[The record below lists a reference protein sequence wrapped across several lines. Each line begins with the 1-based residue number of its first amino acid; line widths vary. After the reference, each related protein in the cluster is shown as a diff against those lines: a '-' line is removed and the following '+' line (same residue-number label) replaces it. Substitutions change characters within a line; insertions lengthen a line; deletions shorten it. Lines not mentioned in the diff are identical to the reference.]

1 VDLRGGRG
9 RRTVEP
15 VPRPLPAAPAPG
27 QESVSV
33 VIPVRD
39 DAEALDA
46 CLQALAG
53 QTVRPL
59 EVVVV
64 DNGSTDDTARV
75 AARHGARVV
84 VEPRPGIPAAAAAG
98 YDAAVGDVIAR
109 LDADSVPGPRWVER
123 IATRMADE
131 PDLDALSGT
140 GRFTDLHPV
149 PGALATAVYLGA
161 YYVLGHLALGHP
173 PLWGSSMAVRRSVW
187 HEVRDAVARRDA
199 EVHDDLD
206 LAFALGPERRIVV
219 DRHLRVGVS
228 ARSLRGAAQMRR
240 RFGRAGRT
248 LRRNWLR
255 LPPWRRWR
263 LRLGR

>member
-1 VDLRGGRG
+1 M
-9 RRTVEP
+9 T
-15 VPRPLPAAPAPG
+15 
-27 QESVSV
+27 SVSV

-39 DAEALDA
+39 DAEALDV
-46 CLQALAG
+46 CLRHLAR

-64 DNGSTDDTARV
+64 DNGSTDGSARV

-98 YDAAVGDVIAR
+98 YDAALGDVIAR
-109 LDADSVPGPRWVER
+109 LDADSLPGPRWVER
-123 IATRMADE
+123 ITARMAGD
-131 PDLDALSGT
+131 PGLDALSGT

-149 PGALATAVYLGA
+149 PGVVATALYLGA
-161 YYVLGHLALGHP
+161 YYALGHLALGHP
-173 PLWGSSMAVRRSVW
+173 PLWGSSMAVRRSAW
-187 HEVRDAVARRDA
+187 QEVRRAVAREDS
-199 EVHDDLD
+199 EIHDDLD
-206 LAFALGPERRIVV
+206 LAFALGPLRRIVF

-228 ARSLRGAAQMRR
+228 ARSLRGAAQLRR
-240 RFGRAGRT
+240 RFGRALRT

-263 LRLGR
+263 LRLAR